1 MNNPA
6 APWSICQALL
16 RAAPGLGQPPPE
28 VVGLA
33 LRQAW
38 ESREGQLDAHSM
50 ALVILKWIN
59 HVKNNVQGAN
69 LSGFLVCFSRILTKL
84 YFLGGVVLYYSV
96 QFQSAGDFKAGKAQR
111 IRGHRENQEVISCLD
126 YPRL

>member
-84 YFLGGVVLYYSV
+84 YFLGGWCYITVFNFNLLKILRRGKHKES
-96 QFQSAGDFKAGKAQR
+96 GDIEKTKRSFHA
-111 IRGHRENQEVISCLD
+111 
-126 YPRL
+126 